1 MPHVSSFNA
10 WKENNIKIVQVK
22 ILSRDQ
28 VDRWLLGPL
37 ALGLLLPMA
46 GLESRVSLPIV
57 DPCE

>member
-1 MPHVSSFNA
+1 MLE
-10 WKENNIKIVQVK
+10 KKNNVK
-22 ILSRDQ
+22 IFSRDQ

-37 ALGLLLPMA
+37 APGQLLSMT